1 MAYDK
6 SEVGMTLMYS
16 KSKQAVHGHVVGWR
30 VLNGVAYVELYFP
43 DVLGVVY
50 VGPSDRR
57 ECREWYRKSLFA
69 PSDEPLVEEKVF
81 EPYDA
86 DADECDAQK
95 MTEGVKKPGVNK
107 MPKPQLGKQ
116 GADTVASST
125 NVAMQGVPDPT
136 SAKSN
141 DGDME
146 MINADTVSVA
156 HVTTRH
162 DGAEETHKRQNE
174 E

>member
-16 KSKQAVHGHVVGWR
+16 KSEQAGHGHVLGWS

-43 DVLGVVY
+43 DVVGVMY

-57 ECREWYRKSLFA
+57 EWYRRSLFA
-69 PSDEPLVEEKVF
+69 PSDELLVEEKVF

-86 DADECDAQK
+86 DAAECDAKK
-95 MTEGVKKPGVNK
+95 MIEGVKKLGVNK

-116 GADTVASST
+116 GAATVASST
-125 NVAMQGVPDPT
+125 NVAMQGGPDPT

-141 DGDME
+141 NGDME
-146 MINADTVSVA
+146 MINADTFSVA
-156 HVTTRH
+156 HVTT
-162 DGAEETHKRQNE
+162 T
-174 E
+174 

>member
-16 KSKQAVHGHVVGWR
+16 KSEQAGHGHVLGWS
-30 VLNGVAYVELYFP
+30 VQHGVAYVELYYP
-43 DVLGVVY
+43 DVVGVVY
-50 VGPSDRR
+50 VGLSER
-57 ECREWYRKSLFA
+57 REWYRKSLFA

-81 EPYDA
+81 EPYDT
-86 DADECDAQK
+86 DADECDAKK

-116 GADTVASST
+116 GAATVASST
-125 NVAMQGVPDPT
+125 NVAMQGEPDPT

-141 DGDME
+141 NVDVE
-146 MINADTVSVA
+146 MINADTFSIA
-156 HVTTRH
+156 HVTT
-162 DGAEETHKRQNE
+162 T
-174 E
+174 